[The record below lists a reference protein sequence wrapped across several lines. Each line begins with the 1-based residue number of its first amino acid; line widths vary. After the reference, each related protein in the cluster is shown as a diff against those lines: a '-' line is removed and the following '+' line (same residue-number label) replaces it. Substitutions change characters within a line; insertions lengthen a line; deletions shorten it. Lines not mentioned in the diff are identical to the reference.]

1 MGADLLCH
9 TEVTGFNKE
18 NNRIKTVRL
27 INTSTGKEISVEPE
41 QVINA
46 AGAWVTEVAALAG
59 IDIDMLYSKGT
70 LLVTGHRVTDR
81 VVNRLRPPSDGDILV
96 PGGTVSLLGATLV
109 RIDSL
114 DRIRPTIEEV
124 DLIVDE
130 GSGMIPALRSIRYIR
145 SYAGVRP
152 LPTCRSWPRG
162 MWPSRS
168 SGTRH
173 LSRQWLHPDPRSMR
187 TEHPNGAWLPRPTD
201 PTGKRG

>member
-1 MGADLLCH
+1 LGADLLCH
-9 TEVTGFNKE
+9 TEVTDFNKE

-59 IDIDMLYSKGT
+59 IDIEMLYSKGT

-81 VVNRLRPPSDGDILV
+81 VVNRLRTPGDGDILV
-96 PGGTVSLLGATLV
+96 PGGTVSLLGTTSV

-145 SYAGVRP
+145 
-152 LPTCRSWPRG
+152 
-162 MWPSRS
+162 
-168 SGTRH
+168 
-173 LSRQWLHPDPRSMR
+173 
-187 TEHPNGAWLPRPTD
+187 
-201 PTGKRG
+201 